1 MMAKFAFLG
10 QKIDSIKPVGTEGWF
25 ILTFSGMKGALSI
38 ILVHMIP
45 QSFEYKE
52 MFESVTIGVVVL
64 SIFVYGI
71 TLWAYFS
78 FFRKETKRKGL
89 FQKHH
94 YTHNLD

>member
-1 MMAKFAFLG
+1 
-10 QKIDSIKPVGTEGWF
+10 
-25 ILTFSGMKGALSI
+25 
-38 ILVHMIP
+38 
-45 QSFEYKE
+45 